1 MEAIETRQL
10 ITYDD
15 AMRLTGLS
23 RRTFYRRLASEM
35 MPIYMDSRDRRRRFI
50 NRTDLTRLVKRTDD
64 NGREYDGSAA

>member
-23 RRTFYRRLASEM
+23 RRTFYRRLASELV
-35 MPIYMDSRDRRRRFI
+35 PIYMDSRDRRRRFI
-50 NRTDLTRLVKRTDD
+50 NRTDLTRLVDTQESHDA
-64 NGREYDGSAA
+64 EAAVA